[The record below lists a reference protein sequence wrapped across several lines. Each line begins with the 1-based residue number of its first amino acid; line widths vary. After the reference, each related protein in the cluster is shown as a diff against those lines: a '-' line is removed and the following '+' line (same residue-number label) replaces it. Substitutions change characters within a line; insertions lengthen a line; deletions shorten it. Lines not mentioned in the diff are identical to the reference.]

1 MTHME
6 LLREWWQAILATGA
20 DWVTTVATAP
30 EVLWLWGWLVFAWRM
45 LADWLWAVPAE
56 WRWTGLGVIIGVAG
70 IRWGW
75 QWARR
80 MVTTRHL
87 HVQVELWRAVLALI
101 HAGRDVDMR
110 GMGPVDVARREL
122 KGVFFRN
129 QMFVVADGAV
139 RKEMRQ
145 LIEQADDDA
154 LRFVQRPEFSH
165 LYRLQTLVEAQI
177 RLQPGWVRTLQWVT
191 SDVWY
196 QLWRRRRLR

>member
-1 MTHME
+1 ME

-30 EVLWLWGWLVFAWRM
+30 VVLWLWGWLVFAWSM
-45 LADWLWAVPAE
+45 LVDWLWAVPAE
-56 WRWTGLGVIIGVAG
+56 WRWTGLGVIIGVTG

-75 QWARR
+75 RWARR

-139 RKEMRQ
+139 RKEMRL

-154 LRFVQRPEFSH
+154 ARFVQRPEFSH

>member
-1 MTHME
+1 M
-6 LLREWWQAILATGA
+6 
-20 DWVTTVATAP
+20 VASDP
-30 EVLWLWGWLVFAWRM
+30 CDR
-45 LADWLWAVPAE
+45 D
-56 WRWTGLGVIIGVAG
+56 GLGDYRRYRSRGTLALGLAGVCVAHARRLVVGGAGRVALDWFGGNHRCSGNTLGVAG
-70 IRWGW
+70 
-75 QWARR
+75 ARR

-87 HVQVELWRAVLALI
+87 HVQVEMWRAVLALI

>member
-1 MTHME
+1 ME
-6 LLREWWQAILATGA
+6 LLKEWWQAILDTGA
-20 DWVTTVATAP
+20 IWVATVTTAP
-30 EVLWLWGWLVFAWRM
+30 VVLWLWGWLVFAWSM
-45 LADWLWAVPAE
+45 LVDWFWAVPAG
-56 WRWTGLGVIIGVAG
+56 WRWIGAGVLIGVTVL
-70 IRWGW
+70 RWGW
-75 QWARR
+75 RWARR
-80 MVTTRHL
+80 LVTTRHL

-101 HAGRDVDMR
+101 HAGRDVDLR

-139 RKEMRQ
+139 RKEMRL

-154 LRFVQRPEFSH
+154 ARFVQRPEFSH